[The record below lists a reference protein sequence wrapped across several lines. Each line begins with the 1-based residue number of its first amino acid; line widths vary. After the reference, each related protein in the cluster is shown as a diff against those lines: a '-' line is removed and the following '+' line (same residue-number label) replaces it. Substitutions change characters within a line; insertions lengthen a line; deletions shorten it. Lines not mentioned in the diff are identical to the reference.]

1 MSTVRERLDAITFLI
16 DVVMAEDQ
24 TIVAPLQRFFQIAA
38 DGSPDESD
46 VLVEAE
52 ILMDQLGIQTFEI
65 CSHEKIGR
73 FWIPYRFQ
81 YKNAVCYVRVYRPLP
96 PPLPARPTGQPPGAG
111 AGGPPGSGPAG
122 VPGQGVRS
130 SPA

>member
-16 DVVMAEDQ
+16 DVVTAEGR
-24 TIVAPLQRFFQIAA
+24 TLITPLQRFFQIST

-52 ILMDQLGIQTFEI
+52 ILMEQLGIQTFEI
-65 CSHEKIGR
+65 CSSQKGQ

-81 YKNAVCYVRVYRPLP
+81 YKNDVCHVRVYRPLP
-96 PPLPARPTGQPPGAG
+96 PPLPARPAGRPPGAG
-111 AGGPPGSGPAG
+111 LGGA
-122 VPGQGVRS
+122 PGQGVRS